1 MGEHRQITV
10 LRRLNNQEKVVAIEE
25 QEQKS
30 KERKEYRSKFIR
42 LLVIYPAI
50 WIVVSLIL
58 FYLVRI
64 K

>member
-1 MGEHRQITV
+1 MV
-10 LRRLNNQEKVVAIEE
+10 IEE

-50 WIVVSLIL
+50 WIAVSLIL

>member
-1 MGEHRQITV
+1 M
-10 LRRLNNQEKVVAIEE
+10 AIEE

>member
-1 MGEHRQITV
+1 MV
-10 LRRLNNQEKVVAIEE
+10 IEE

-30 KERKEYRSKFIR
+30 KERKEYRSKLIR